1 MKKVLAF
8 FMGIAFFC
16 GMALPAGASQTDA
29 MPPIEKKLKSF
40 RQGETIRLEN
50 DGYIGIPVE
59 LSTFYDSRKGPV
71 NPAHGGTPIIVYVVN
86 SQAERLGT
94 VSDSKIL
101 SRMLRRGYVVIVAD
115 FKDNPKAV
123 SPGLEYSVQL
133 LRLNALKGEYFQDK
147 QIFPEGSYAE
157 SFVVPAGDDVSIGN
171 VYWEIDK
178 HGADGTLE
186 KIVEIWNNDFRGNK
200 GERVIKWVH
209 SDGSRKAV
217 QTAFDGSEPLWL
229 NEKGEADPKGD
240 FIKIKYTRA
249 EAVTDCVKPDGS
261 PIDLNLYMD
270 IIYPVKPRTKVPVM
284 CLASS
289 SESLS
294 GSAKK
299 EDRPQLNGFSFQ
311 GYAAI
316 IYDFCYTPMA
326 RLDHYGYFDG
336 NKVKGHVTGDNNT
349 YSLSFYNDVHVN
361 CAAMRYIR
369 TLAAKR
375 GRRFA
380 FDASKIGVFGNS
392 KGGWMTYLG
401 EEHPEIYGPRRMF
414 PGHHGETRYENGIVK
429 TYVKDGAR
437 IDGGEEQPWLKA
449 RGKVLDCGAE
459 FIFASCGGAY
469 EYITPGH
476 APTYVTCN
484 DGDPSYYGTSNQFA
498 NALRTSGVSRMVM
511 AVHQEHTFG
520 SVPDM
525 RYGISAYD
533 ALFNFVNH
541 FLKGEPLTLA
551 FDEAE
556 GKIGQT
562 VGGPDGLGSPEKA
575 GISTAGSSG
584 TGTGVTKVV
593 NDARLE
599 SGLDGVEVMNCAGEI
614 AVAPDGTKA
623 LKIDGFTLNKA
634 YKGIE
639 FYPSPADVIRN
650 PLVIGSQPL
659 TGEDMG
665 RRFTIRGKVYDTTSR
680 IVSIRLNNCT
690 SSKYGTADYHGFIR
704 NFRTEPGKWT
714 EFSFD
719 YVVYE
724 PSFGEVGMQQKALTI
739 RVGSTGNLSQPI
751 FFKDFQTVEVL

>member
-1 MKKVLAF
+1 MKKILIIFFGIVLLAGISIPV
-8 FMGIAFFC
+8 MGDNA
-16 GMALPAGASQTDA
+16 DA
-29 MPPIEKKLKSF
+29 MPAIEKKLKSF
-40 RQGETIRLEN
+40 RQGETLKLEN
-50 DGYIGIPVE
+50 DGRIGIPVE
-59 LSTFYDSRKGPV
+59 LSIFYDARKGPV
-71 NPAHGGTPIIVYVVN
+71 TPGDGGTPIVLYVVN
-86 SQAERLGT
+86 SQAQRLGT
-94 VSDSKIL
+94 ASDSKIL
-101 SRMLRRGYVVIVAD
+101 RGMVRRGYAIIVVD
-115 FKDNPKAV
+115 FKGNPKAV
-123 SPGLEYSVQL
+123 SPGLEYSVQAM
-133 LRLNALKGEYFQDK
+133 RLDALSGKYFHDED
-147 QIFPEGSYAE
+147 IFPKASYAE
-157 SFVVPAGDDVSIGN
+157 SFVVPAGHDLSIGN

-178 HGADGTLE
+178 HCADGTLE

-200 GERVIKWVH
+200 AERIIPWIH
-209 SDGSRKAV
+209 SDGTRKAV
-217 QTAFDGSEPLWL
+217 QTAFDGSEPVWM
-229 NEKGEADPKGD
+229 NEKGEADPAGNYMKV
-240 FIKIKYTRA
+240 KYTKA
-249 EAVTDCVKPDGS
+249 ETVTDCVKPDGS

-270 IIYPVKPRTKVPVM
+270 IIYPVKPRAKVPVM

-289 SESLS
+289 SENLS
-294 GSAKK
+294 ASAKK
-299 EDRPQLNGFSFQ
+299 ADRPQLNGFSFQ

-326 RLDHYGYFDG
+326 RTDHYGYFDG

-369 TLAAKR
+369 TLAAKH
-375 GRRFA
+375 GRKFA
-380 FDASKIGVFGNS
+380 FDASRIGVFGNS
-392 KGGWMTYLG
+392 KGGWMVYLG
-401 EEHPEIYGPRRMF
+401 EKHPEIYRPRRMF

-449 RGKVLDCGAE
+449 RGKVLDCGAQ
-459 FIFASCGGAY
+459 FIFASCGGGY

-484 DGDPSYYGTSNQFA
+484 DGDPSYYNSSNNFA

-533 ALFNFVNH
+533 ALFNFANH
-541 FLKGEPLTLA
+541 FLKGEPLKLA
-551 FDEAE
+551 FDESE

-562 VGGPDGLGSPEKA
+562 VGGPDGLGSPDKA

-584 TGTGVTKVV
+584 TGSSTKVV
-593 NDARLE
+593 NEAKLE
-599 SGLDGVEVMNCAGEI
+599 NELDGVKVLNCAGEI
-614 AVAPDGTKA
+614 ATAPDGSRA
-623 LKIDGFTLNKA
+623 LKIDGFTLNTQ
-634 YKGIE
+634 YKGIR
-639 FYPSPADVIRN
+639 FFPSPTDVIQN
-650 PLVIGSQPL
+650 PLVIGPDPL
-659 TGEDMG
+659 TEADMG
-665 RRFTIRGKVYDTTSR
+665 RRFVIRGKLYDTMAR

-690 SSKYGTADYHGFIR
+690 SSQYGTTDYHGFIK

-724 PSFGEVGMQQKALTI
+724 PSFGEAGMQQKVMTI
-739 RVGSTGNLSQPI
+739 RVESTGDLSQPI
-751 FFKDFQTVEVL
+751 YFKDFQTVEVL